1 MYGINGKR
9 SSCHS
14 PIFSIGSALT
24 FYPFFLYSSSPFH
37 NPTVLYE
44 SRFENLLRIIPF
56 TRYTSR
62 QTGTN
67 IDKLLVRGNTSH
79 VTTVAV
85 LMCRMDL

>member
-1 MYGINGKR
+1 MVNEVAVIRPFSVYR
-9 SSCHS
+9 FS
-14 PIFSIGSALT
+14 PNVLSVL
-24 FYPFFLYSSSPFH
+24 PVYSSSPFH